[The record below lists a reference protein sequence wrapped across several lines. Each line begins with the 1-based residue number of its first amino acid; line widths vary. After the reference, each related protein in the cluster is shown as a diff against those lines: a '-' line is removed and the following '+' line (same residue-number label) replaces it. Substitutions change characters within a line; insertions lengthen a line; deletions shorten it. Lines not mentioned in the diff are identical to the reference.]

1 MHYWAVWHQQAPASD
16 YTLQF
21 PRFMTEYGFQSFPEM
36 RTIRAYAHNPDDFDI
51 RSTVMQAHQ
60 KNKGGNERILTYM
73 LREYREPKDF
83 ASFVYLSQVQQAEI
97 IKIGAEHLR
106 RDRPRTMGSLYWQ
119 LNDCW
124 PVASWASMDYYGRW
138 KALQFYAKRFYND
151 VLVSPHEEDGSIAVY
166 VVSDRTAPVSGD
178 LKVTL
183 MGLDGKVLKTSTQA
197 LQIPALSSK
206 AYFKVP
212 RQEFVPADADP
223 ANIFVL
229 TELTSGG
236 KTLSSNTL
244 YFLPAKNMPLGASQ
258 ITTDLAQGGGDYKLK
273 LQSKTLART
282 VYISFGDLDATVSD
296 NYFDLLPGSA
306 AEIAVSS
313 KASLDQLKSAMKV
326 MSLGDAFAT
335 PPAATAQGK

>member
-1 MHYWAVWHQQAPASD
+1 MRD
-16 YTLQF
+16 Y
-21 PRFMTEYGFQSFPEM
+21 
-36 RTIRAYAHNPDDFDI
+36 D
-51 RSTVMQAHQ
+51 
-60 KNKGGNERILTYM
+60 
-73 LREYREPKDF
+73 EPKDF
-83 ASFVYLSQVQQAEI
+83 PSFLYVSQVLQAEA

-106 RDRPRTMGSLYWQ
+106 RIRPRSMGSIYWQ

-166 VVSDRTAPVSGD
+166 VVSDRTASVNGD
-178 LKVTL
+178 LKISL
-183 MGLDGKVLKTSTQA
+183 LGLDGKVLKTSTQA
-197 LQIPALSSK
+197 VQIPALSSK

-212 RQEFVPADADP
+212 RQEFVPADAD
-223 ANIFVL
+223 AASIFVL

-258 ITTDLAQGGGDYKLK
+258 ITTDLAQSGNDYKLK

-282 VYISFGDLDATVSD
+282 VYISFGDVDATVSD

-306 AEIAVSS
+306 AEITVSS

-326 MSLGDAFAT
+326 MSLGDAFAPT
-335 PPAATAQGK
+335 STAAVQAK